1 MKKIIVI
8 LFVLLSV
15 RLSAQNL
22 YFPPNTGNTWDTL
35 APQSLGYCQ
44 ASIDSLYNFLERNNT
59 KAFILLKGGKIVL
72 EKYFGLHTQNT
83 PWQWASAGKTI
94 TSMMVGVAQQ
104 EGFLSINDTT
114 SKYIGKGW
122 TNCSVLQED
131 KITIRNQ
138 LSMTSGLDDGVAD
151 PYCTIDTCLIF
162 KANAGTRWAYHNAP
176 YTLLDSVIESATG
189 QSLNTYTSLKLKNP
203 TGMTGAFLSIGFNNT
218 YYSTARSMARF
229 GLLILNKG
237 KWNGNI
243 ILSDTNYYNQML
255 NTSQLL
261 NKSYGY
267 LWWLNGKTSFMVP
280 SSQFVFNGSLCPNA
294 PTDLVSAMGKGGQ
307 FLNII
312 PSQQLVWLRMGDDPT
327 NALVPFLFN
336 NDIWQYINRL
346 PCSTSTVNS
355 TNIEEA
361 LVKLFPNPCKHELY
375 LNSHETQSKIELFS
389 FQGQCIKSFDV
400 ITKESKIEIE
410 DLPNAF
416 YFIKVYFQ
424 NGLVWNGRFIKY

>member
-8 LFVLLSV
+8 LFLLLSV
-15 RLSAQNL
+15 RISAQNL
-22 YFPPNTGNTWDTL
+22 YFPPNTGNSWDTL

-94 TSMMVGVAQQ
+94 TSMMVGIAQQ
-104 EGFLSINDTT
+104 EGFLSISDTT

-122 TNCSVLQED
+122 TNCSLLQED

-138 LSMTSGLDDGVAD
+138 LSMTSGLDDGVTD

-189 QSLNTYTSLKLKNP
+189 QSLNTYTSIKLKNP
-203 TGMTGAFLSIGFNNT
+203 TGMTGSFLPIGFNNI

-280 SSQFVFNGSLCPNA
+280 SSQIVFPGSFCPNA
-294 PTDLVSAMGKGGQ
+294 PLDMVSAIGKGGQ

-312 PSQQLVWLRMGDDPT
+312 PSQQLIWLRMGDDPT
-327 NALVPFLFN
+327 NVLVPFLFN
-336 NDIWQYINRL
+336 DDIWQYINRL
-346 PCSTSTVNS
+346 PCSASTVNS
-355 TNIEEA
+355 TNIGDV
-361 LVKLFPNPCKHELY
+361 LVNIFPNPSRQELY
-375 LNSHETQSKIELFS
+375 VNSNEKHTKIDLFS
-389 FQGQCIKSFDV
+389 YQGQHIKSVVVFN
-400 ITKESKIEIE
+400 KESKIEIE
-410 DLPNAF
+410 DLPNAL

-424 NGLVWNGRFIKY
+424 NGQVWNGRFIKY

>member
-138 LSMTSGLDDGVAD
+138 LSMTSGLDDGVTD

-229 GLLILNKG
+229 GLLILNPPPI
-237 KWNGNI
+237 N
-243 ILSDTNYYNQML
+243 
-255 NTSQLL
+255 
-261 NKSYGY
+261 
-267 LWWLNGKTSFMVP
+267 
-280 SSQFVFNGSLCPNA
+280 SSL
-294 PTDLVSAMGKGGQ
+294 
-307 FLNII
+307 
-312 PSQQLVWLRMGDDPT
+312 
-327 NALVPFLFN
+327 
-336 NDIWQYINRL
+336 
-346 PCSTSTVNS
+346 
-355 TNIEEA
+355 
-361 LVKLFPNPCKHELY
+361 
-375 LNSHETQSKIELFS
+375 
-389 FQGQCIKSFDV
+389 
-400 ITKESKIEIE
+400 
-410 DLPNAF
+410 
-416 YFIKVYFQ
+416 
-424 NGLVWNGRFIKY
+424 

>member
-1 MKKIIVI
+1 
-8 LFVLLSV
+8 
-15 RLSAQNL
+15 
-22 YFPPNTGNTWDTL
+22 
-35 APQSLGYCQ
+35 
-44 ASIDSLYNFLERNNT
+44 
-59 KAFILLKGGKIVL
+59 
-72 EKYFGLHTQNT
+72 
-83 PWQWASAGKTI
+83 
-94 TSMMVGVAQQ
+94 MMVGVAQQ

-229 GLLILNKG
+229 GLLMQNNG
-237 KWNGNI
+237 VWNV
-243 ILSDTNYYNQML
+243 DTLLYDTVYLKQML
-255 NTSQLL
+255 HTSQEHNL
-261 NKSYGY
+261 SYGY

-294 PTDLVSAMGKGGQ
+294 PTDLVSAVGYDRRGA
-307 FLNII
+307 
-312 PSQQLVWLRMGDDPT
+312 D
-327 NALVPFLFN
+327 
-336 NDIWQYINRL
+336 
-346 PCSTSTVNS
+346 
-355 TNIEEA
+355 
-361 LVKLFPNPCKHELY
+361 
-375 LNSHETQSKIELFS
+375 
-389 FQGQCIKSFDV
+389 
-400 ITKESKIEIE
+400 
-410 DLPNAF
+410 
-416 YFIKVYFQ
+416 
-424 NGLVWNGRFIKY
+424 

>member
-15 RLSAQNL
+15 RLYAQNL

-138 LSMTSGLDDGVAD
+138 LSMTSGLDDGVTD

-189 QSLNTYTSLKLKNP
+189 QSLNTYTSIKLKNP
-203 TGMTGAFLSIGFNNT
+203 TGMTGSFLPIGFNNT

-267 LWWLNGKTSFMVP
+267 LWWLYMPKCTYRYGFGNGKGRTIFKYYSK
-280 SSQFVFNGSLCPNA
+280 
-294 PTDLVSAMGKGGQ
+294 SA
-307 FLNII
+307 I
-312 PSQQLVWLRMGDDPT
+312 S
-327 NALVPFLFN
+327 
-336 NDIWQYINRL
+336 
-346 PCSTSTVNS
+346 
-355 TNIEEA
+355 
-361 LVKLFPNPCKHELY
+361 LVK
-375 LNSHETQSKIELFS
+375 
-389 FQGQCIKSFDV
+389 
-400 ITKESKIEIE
+400 
-410 DLPNAF
+410 
-416 YFIKVYFQ
+416 
-424 NGLVWNGRFIKY
+424 NGG